1 MQKVVYPY
9 EYMGNWEK
17 LNETLLPETEEFYSY
32 LNMEDITD
40 ADYTH
45 AKRVC
50 EDLEKTFRRIS
61 WFVCSKQYFIVSRRI
76 LKILNYVLRYMSL
89 IL

>member
-1 MQKVVYPY
+1 
-9 EYMGNWEK
+9 MGNWEK

-32 LNMEDITD
+32 LNMEDTTD

-61 WFVCSKQYFIVSRRI
+61 
-76 LKILNYVLRYMSL
+76 
-89 IL
+89 